1 MNRHTVTFFSVYPF
15 TIGQKIRIESSN
27 RRGDW
32 EVIGLDDKK
41 VRLRC
46 PVSGREV
53 EWARFCYI
61 VSEKDNSTWPHVE

>member
-1 MNRHTVTFFSVYPF
+1 MDRHTVTLFSSYPF
-15 TIGQKIRIESSN
+15 AIGQKIRIKGSN

-41 VRLRC
+41 IRLRC

-53 EWARFCYI
+53 EWARFCYL
-61 VSEKDNSTWPHVE
+61 VTEKENTTWPQVD